1 MERGENGVGEE
12 GVRPL
17 PWEEKKRKVGAYV
30 SWHKM
35 RPMVTVVTRVYW
47 WWWCWWWWWCVCVCL
62 SVCLMATTMGRAT
75 YG

>member
-35 RPMVTVVTRVYW
+35 RPMVTVVTRVSGVLVYW
-47 WWWCWWWWWCVCVCL
+47 WW
-62 SVCLMATTMGRAT
+62 
-75 YG
+75 